1 MIWYDMIWF
10 DLIWYDVIWRDSIW
24 YDMIW
29 YVYLSPNWDL
39 DGFKTIVKSKHGL
52 GISFTWVS
60 PTDSGFTSKIAIR
73 KNDILISSE
82 IMGIAFSNKPRASK
96 KVEKLINFRSL
107 LSARDSGDHFGQAVP
122 LHCCNAS
129 KRLVR
134 KGLCMSGGCLV
145 ASFQGLRTV
154 IQPWEGWLSIS
165 QAFEQHGQ
173 SQSTHVGW
181 TANCCGQAV
190 SVQMFRIAQCS
201 STVPFSPAHMWWTAL
216 PTFSGL
222 VSPVFGSVGCTSF
235 ENCHPTRMLF
245 PLNMWRWFPL
255 YIYIPKL
262 MLYWTRPTYKVVPLQ
277 L

>member
-1 MIWYDMIWF
+1 MIWYYMIWYDVMWC
-10 DLIWYDVIWRDSIW
+10 
-24 YDMIW
+24 DMIW

-39 DGFKTIVKSKHGL
+39 DGFKIIKSKHGL

-73 KNDILISSE
+73 KNDVLISSLFR
-82 IMGIAFSNKPRASK
+82 GIAFSNKPKASK

-190 SVQMFRIAQCS
+190 SVQVFRIAQCS
-201 STVPFSPAHMWWTAL
+201 STVPFSPAHMWWTVL

-222 VSPVFGSVGCTSF
+222 VSLAFGSVGCTSF

-245 PLNMWRWFPL
+245 PLNMWRWFPI
-255 YIYIPKL
+255 YIYTQIDAL
-262 MLYWTRPTYKVVPLQ
+262 LN
-277 L
+277 